1 MSFKELFGFNSAKP
15 EKKTESEK
23 LSPKE
28 IDELAKRIRIV
39 DPGKRVVKGGQEKEK
54 EQDGDQGLS
63 RRQFLKAL
71 GLAGATAAVGTAGL
85 KLAEIFSTAEPQAE
99 EEKETE
105 EQREIAE
112 ADIKSVTQALDFK
125 KPGRLEFNLN
135 TAEAIKNYWKKY
147 YQESPK
153 LKSSLTNAYSE
164 MGYWEPYL
172 RKIFKDKNLPEEL
185 RYLAIPESHWQ
196 PEAVSR
202 AGAVGPYQ
210 FMKKTALDY
219 GLRVDQSV
227 DERKDPLKSAR
238 AGADLL
244 KDLYQKTGDWNLSL
258 SGYNGSFLL
267 SYLKEIKETEKK
279 PSYGQFLKYIEEKLN
294 QTREEVKNTS
304 FINYWVGRKENL
316 NQIADKFKIDKS
328 TVLKLNK
335 IKNEKLIKAGQRIGI
350 PLSQEQKGLIY
361 QNRIKGYAENLNY
374 PAKFK
379 AIIELINEGF
389 VTDQKKGLSFEVRQ
403 IKQQQKS
410 YNYYTVKKGDTLYS
424 LSNRFKMKIEDFKK
438 ENAEQL
444 KTGLKAGNQ
453 LKYLSHRPEVITL
466 ANLARKVNRPISR
479 LIFLNP
485 ALRSN
490 TPIPDGYQI
499 RV

>member
-23 LSPKE
+23 LTKKE

-39 DPGKRVVKGGQEKEK
+39 DPGKRVVKSGQEKEK

-71 GLAGATAAVGTAGL
+71 GLAGAAATVATASW
-85 KLAEIFSTAEPQAE
+85 KLAEIFSPMEPKSE
-99 EEKETE
+99 EDKETE
-105 EQREIAE
+105 GQREIAE
-112 ADIKSVTQALDFK
+112 DDIKSVTQALDFK

-135 TAEAIKNYWKKY
+135 TVEAIKNYWKKY
-147 YQESPK
+147 YQESPE
-153 LKSSLTNAYSE
+153 LKSSLNDAYRE

-172 RKIFKDKNLPEEL
+172 KKIFKDKNLPEEL

-210 FMKKTALDY
+210 FIRKTAIDY
-219 GLRVDQSV
+219 GLRVDKLI
-227 DERKDPLKSAR
+227 DERKDPLKSAL
-238 AGADLL
+238 ACADLL

-258 SGYNGSFLL
+258 SGYNGSYLWQ
-267 SYLKEIKETEKK
+267 YLKQAAVQTEK

-294 QTREEVKNTS
+294 HTRDEVKNNR
-304 FINYWVGRKENL
+304 FIDYQIGKNDSL
-316 NQIADKFKIDKS
+316 NQIADKFRVDKREIIRLNNIKNENRIRAGQNLKIPLAPAQQEIIYK
-328 TVLKLNK
+328 NK
-335 IKNEKLIKAGQRIGI
+335 IKGF
-350 PLSQEQKGLIY
+350 S
-361 QNRIKGYAENLNY
+361 ENLNY
-374 PAKFK
+374 PAKFQ
-379 AIIELINEGF
+379 AISDLIKEGF
-389 VTDQKKGLSFEVRQ
+389 VNEQEKSISFKVRQ
-403 IKQQQKS
+403 IKQGQKR

-424 LSNRFKMKIEDFKK
+424 LSNRFKMKIEDLKK
-438 ENAEQL
+438 ENLEQL
-444 KTGLKAGNQ
+444 KTGLKAGSELRFPGQ
-453 LKYLSHRPEVITL
+453 RSEIITL
-466 ANLARKVNRPISR
+466 ASLAKKVNRPISR
-479 LIFLNP
+479 LTFLNP